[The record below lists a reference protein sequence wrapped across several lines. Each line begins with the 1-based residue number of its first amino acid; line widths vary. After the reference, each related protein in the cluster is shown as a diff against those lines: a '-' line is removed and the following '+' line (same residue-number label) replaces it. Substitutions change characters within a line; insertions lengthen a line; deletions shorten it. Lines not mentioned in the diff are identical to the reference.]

1 MFSVSCFNIEGNKTD
16 YLSIKNI
23 KRKTL
28 KCSPFFDP
36 EVNSLLYL
44 IYLVALK
51 SRFSF

>member
-28 KCSPFFDP
+28 KFSFFDP
-36 EVNSLLYL
+36 EVNSLLNL
-44 IYLVALK
+44 IYLVALN

>member
-23 KRKTL
+23 KGKHL
-28 KCSPFFDP
+28 SVLLFDT

-44 IYLVALK
+44 IYLVALN